1 MKRILLLECSPHGQH
16 ARGNRLALQVIEQ
29 RWPAAELIERD
40 LATQPLP
47 PLSGDYATALTGSA
61 PFDDPAFACSETL
74 IGELERSDCLIIA
87 TPMHNFT
94 VPAALK
100 LWIDYVLRIHRTFAA
115 TPQGK
120 VGLLEDRPTLVLV
133 SAGGFYQGER
143 ARQPDFLTAYL
154 RHVLGTLG
162 TTQVE
167 FIHLQGMA
175 HGADAANAALQGAL
189 AQLERTAYFPLSL
202 STEIAS

>member
-1 MKRILLLECSPHGQH
+1 MKRILLLECSPHGLH
-16 ARGNRLALQVIEQ
+16 ARGNRLARQVIKQ

-40 LATQPLP
+40 LSGQPLP
-47 PLSGDYATALTGSA
+47 PLSADYATALTRSA
-61 PFDDPAFACSETL
+61 PLDAPAFACSETL

-87 TPMHNFT
+87 TPMHNFA

-143 ARQPDFLTAYL
+143 ARQPDFLTSYL

-162 TTQVE
+162 ITQVE
-167 FIHLQGMA
+167 FVHLQGMA
-175 HGADAANAALQGAL
+175 HGADAAQAALQGAL
-189 AQLERTAYFPLSL
+189 QQLERTAYFPLTL
-202 STEIAS
+202 SKEIAS